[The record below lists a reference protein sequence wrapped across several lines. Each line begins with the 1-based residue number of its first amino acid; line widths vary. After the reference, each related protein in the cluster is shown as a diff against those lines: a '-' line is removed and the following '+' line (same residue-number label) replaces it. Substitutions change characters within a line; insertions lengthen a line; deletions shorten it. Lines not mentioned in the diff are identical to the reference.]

1 MAEEPED
8 REDASMVFVRAVEA
22 WLDHDVRDVRLDGPF
37 ADPEAP
43 SDADVGTSLRHQGEH
58 IVLARGE
65 DRGRFLA
72 VPRSAG

>member
-1 MAEEPED
+1 
-8 REDASMVFVRAVEA
+8 
-22 WLDHDVRDVRLDGPF
+22 VRLDGPF